1 MSFFGGTTQV
11 DKLVMQVEGQAALR
25 EANALL
31 ERQKKAVQDVIEFH
45 KMGWTSSQQYAQQ
58 IRQEVAALKTMQTQV
73 DALSRSFGGG
83 TSAAAKAQGVNQL
96 AYAVQD
102 FTSTSGGLAQKMN
115 SVTNNLQVFA
125 ASMGVGGVWFLAIS
139 AAMGAIQAVANNW
152 DSIEEW
158 LTGISSVDPKE
169 IAAKAKELTRKQK
182 EIESALQAIR
192 DEEDQADDS
201 TKVAERVKQ
210 ASIAVGGFDRVRN
223 SVAAQMAGQ
232 SPELAKAM
240 AELPKA
246 LAEQAA
252 AQKALEGLLPGS
264 ETRPEAE
271 GRVGGANVAVKKAQD
286 AIAAA
291 RQGVDARA
299 LELIQKARAGDPAAA
314 RELAD
319 RFPNSPFIYATP
331 EQVATDEARAAKTKE
346 VNKLVDEYAR
356 DNEGVDASIER
367 GRNRKNAEVKRLE
380 EAYAAG
386 NDAIDAAAARPAAR
400 VRAGQ
405 PARGAAVSAVQDMR
419 ANQQEMFAQVIN
431 QETGGQFD
439 ADAVAQAAEQM
450 SGMVNQG
457 VAPMEAAAAAMR
469 NLVQAQAAA
478 NQRMFQLQSMFAG
491 MGQQAAVMQQQMMQQ
506 PPAMSGFSGMPRQW

>member
-1 MSFFGGTTQV
+1 MSFFGNTTQV
-11 DKLVMQVEGQAALR
+11 DKLVMQVEGQSALR

-58 IRQEVAALKTMQTQV
+58 IRQEVAALKAMQGQV
-73 DALSRSFGGG
+73 DALNRSFGGG

-102 FTSTSGGLAQKMN
+102 FTSVSGGLAQKMN

-152 DSIEEW
+152 NEIESW
-158 LTGISSVDPKE
+158 LTGMPSIDPKK
-169 IAAKAKELTRKQK
+169 IAEQAKELAKKQK
-182 EIESALQAIR
+182 EMADAIQAIR

-232 SPELAKAM
+232 SPEIRAADE
-240 AELPKA
+240 AVRRA
-246 LAEQAA
+246 QAEQAA
-252 AQKALEGLLPGS
+252 AQKALAGSAPGAES
-264 ETRPEAE
+264 RIDLEA
-271 GRVGGANVAVKKAQD
+271 RLGGANSALKRAQD
-286 AIAAA
+286 AATAA
-291 RQGVDARA
+291 RQGVDGRA

-314 RELAD
+314 RELAS
-319 RFPNSPFIYATP
+319 RFPNSPFAFATP

-386 NDAIDAAAARPAAR
+386 NDAIDAADARPAAR
-400 VRAGQ
+400 VRVGQ
-405 PARGAAVSAVQDMR
+405 PARGAAVAAVQDMR
-419 ANQQEMFAQVIN
+419 ADQQAMFAQVIN
-431 QETGGQFD
+431 QETGGQFG

-450 SGMVNQG
+450 AGMVNRG
-457 VAPMEAAAAAMR
+457 VAPMEAAAAAMQ
-469 NLVQAQAAA
+469 NLVQVQAAA

-491 MGQQAAVMQQQMMQQ
+491 MGQQAAMMQQQMMQQ
-506 PPAMSGFSGMPRQW
+506 PAMGGFSGMPRQW